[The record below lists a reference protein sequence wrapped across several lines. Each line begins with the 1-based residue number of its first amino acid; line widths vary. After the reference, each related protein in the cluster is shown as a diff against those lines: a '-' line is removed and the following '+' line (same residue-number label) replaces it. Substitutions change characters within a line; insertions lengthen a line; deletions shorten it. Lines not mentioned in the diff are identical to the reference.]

1 MTNYKET
8 SAEQELVVPTNQ
20 NVLAETGLGILPER
34 HDNDLLATLE
44 YTLAEFHYKSGLRVV
59 FSYDES
65 SNDYGLLQEGR
76 IGECTPIEHGDIDS
90 LLEVYLS
97 IAPEKLPIPEEL
109 LEEGAQR
116 TDFMK
121 AVRARGISS
130 THITV
135 TGLEFPITS
144 PQIPAASQTCSST
157 YYSWWDWHDL
167 ATPGMA
173 PKIYYAS
180 DFGGKKRYTQSYI
193 FNCVPA
199 GSGSWLWAR
208 HRIYYKNAFGN
219 YVKQF
224 EGKVSPGTWQA
235 KTKGSVKR
243 WRRVWYDDGWNSSP
257 SNSSLK
263 YTREGRFRN

>member
-1 MTNYKET
+1 MTNDKEA
-8 SAEQELVVPTNQ
+8 SAEQELVVPIHQSGLT
-20 NVLAETGLGILPER
+20 ETGLGVLPER
-34 HDNDLLATLE
+34 HDNDLLATVE
-44 YTLAEFHYKSGLRVV
+44 YTLAEFHYKNGLRVV
-59 FSYDES
+59 FSYDEL

-76 IGECTPIEHGDIDS
+76 IGECSPFQHGDIRT
-90 LLEVYLS
+90 LLEVYLA
-97 IAPEKLPIPEEL
+97 IAPEKQPIPEEL

-116 TDFMK
+116 TDFMT

-130 THITV
+130 AHITV

-144 PQIPAASQTCSST
+144 PLIPATSQTCSST
-157 YYSWWDWHDL
+157 YYSWWDWHDP

-180 DFGGKKRYTQSYI
+180 TFGGKKRYAESYI

-208 HRIYYKNAFGN
+208 HRIAYKNWRGK
-219 YVKQF
+219 YVTHF
-224 EGKVSPGTWQA
+224 EGKVAPGTWQE
-235 KTKGSVKR
+235 KTKGSIKR

-257 SNSSLK
+257 SNSNLK